1 MRLAAQK
8 VVVVAVEA
16 AAAEEVMMMT
26 DAAAV
31 VVAAVPVEVTSMQ
44 LSPFQLAVSAATAA
58 LGLDPLVLPLV
69 HST

>member
-1 MRLAAQK
+1 MCCWKMRLAAQK

-31 VVAAVPVEVTSMQ
+31 VVAAAPFAVTSLQ
-44 LSPFQLAVSAATAA
+44 PF
-58 LGLDPLVLPLV
+58 VLLKMTWFFFPE
-69 HST
+69 